1 MVPCKKSQMVRLTFS
16 RIKDNVFP
24 ALSTFPVK
32 LICCI
37 AFGSASSTCYLLKS
51 IVIKL

>member
-24 ALSTFPVK
+24 ALSTF
-32 LICCI
+32 
-37 AFGSASSTCYLLKS
+37 GSASSTCYLLKS